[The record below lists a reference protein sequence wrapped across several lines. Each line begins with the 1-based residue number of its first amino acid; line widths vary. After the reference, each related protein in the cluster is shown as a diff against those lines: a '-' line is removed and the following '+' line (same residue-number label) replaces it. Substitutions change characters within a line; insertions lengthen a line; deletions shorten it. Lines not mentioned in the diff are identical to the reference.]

1 MNNSFE
7 SIRKLALSKLSQFKF
22 IMTIVM
28 YLAAVIPLL
37 SLGYLMGR
45 TSAESS
51 KWLLDLSSLLGSI
64 GSLLGG
70 LATVFAAWVAF
81 GAYGAWK
88 KQITHPEMFQNHRDS
103 LLNLEKYHAILHR
116 VVEYDVFNIDMML
129 FDFQGE
135 MDSIEIGKRQC
146 LENLENKDELMK
158 NHESKVNIVK
168 EHLKSYGFHQ
178 DFFVDI
184 KTEVILKNKKISIS
198 DDETLVLM
206 KRYYTVAKEINK
218 IVYFCL
224 DLNDFSKVSYYHH
237 LKFNS
242 FYFNKEVNI
251 HDIKDNH
258 VRELNLLYDKII
270 EKYNKD
276 WML

>member
-1 MNNSFE
+1 MNNPFE

-37 SLGYLMGR
+37 SLGYLMGK
-45 TSAESS
+45 TTPEAS

-103 LLNLEKYHAILHR
+103 LLKLEKYHAILHR

-135 MDSIEIGKRQC
+135 IDSIEIGKRQC
-146 LENLENKDELMK
+146 LENKDEIIK
-158 NHESKVNIVK
+158 NYESKVNIVK
-168 EHLKSYGFHQ
+168 ENLNSYGFHQ
-178 DFFVDI
+178 DFFIDI

-206 KRYYTVAKEINK
+206 NRYYNVAREINK

-224 DLNDFSKVSYYHH
+224 DLNNFSKVSYFHH
-237 LKFNS
+237 LTFKSIIFK
-242 FYFNKEVNI
+242 KEVNI
-251 HDIKDNH
+251 HDINGDY
-258 VRELNLLYDKII
+258 VRELNFLYDKII
-270 EKYNKD
+270 EEYNKD